1 MATTP
6 AAPSS
11 SGAGSKSL
19 PHRILHTSLRR
30 HSREPLPPTGRTREL
45 PAGGSADQQ
54 PKTGV
59 GERLFGWARFPDAVI
74 KLALTSPASV
84 QSPEAE
90 PVQAPADTA
99 SEATTTAPAPAP
111 APAPA
116 GKKSPAR
123 PRPAAKTPPRPDHRP
138 SPVAV
143 SAPAP
148 RITDRKSRRR
158 APLQVNLAALLITG
172 GGVLTLLIGLR
183 KAMDPQRAAPAAA
196 SQLEALGLPAE
207 TVLSMARVAD
217 VAVAVVAFGFYVL
230 LASLIRD
237 GRNWARAGCFVL
249 VAAALFFGFKDLA
262 YQHVTAGVLA
272 GLGTGL
278 LFIPQSARY
287 FASRGNRRVQ
297 A

>member
-19 PHRILHTSLRR
+19 PRRILHTGLRR
-30 HSREPLPPTGRTREL
+30 HGREPLPPTGRTREL
-45 PAGGSADQQ
+45 PADGSAGRQ

-59 GERLFGWARFPDAVI
+59 GDRLFGWARFPDAVI

-84 QSPEAE
+84 HAPEAD

-99 SEATTTAPAPAP
+99 SEATTTAPAPV
-111 APAPA
+111 
-116 GKKSPAR
+116 GRKSPAR

-138 SPVAV
+138 SPVAAP
-143 SAPAP
+143 APAP
-148 RITDRKSRRR
+148 RISDRRSRRR
-158 APLQVNLAALLITG
+158 APLPVNLAALLITG

-183 KAMDPQRAAPAAA
+183 EAMDPQRAAPAAA
-196 SQLEALGLPAE
+196 SQLEALGVPVE

-217 VAVAVVAFGFYVL
+217 AAVAAVAFGFYVL

-237 GRNWARAGCFVL
+237 GRSWARAGCVVL
-249 VAAALFFGFKDLA
+249 VAAALFFGFKELS

-287 FASRGNRRVQ
+287 FASRGNRLVP

>member
-30 HSREPLPPTGRTREL
+30 HRREPLPPAGRTREL
-45 PAGGSADQQ
+45 PADGPAGQQ
-54 PKTGV
+54 PRTGV
-59 GERLFGWARFPDAVI
+59 GKRLFGWARFPDAVI
-74 KLALTSPASV
+74 QLALTSPASV
-84 QSPEAE
+84 HAPEAG

-99 SEATTTAPAPAP
+99 SEATTLPPAPAP
-111 APAPA
+111 P

-123 PRPAAKTPPRPDHRP
+123 PQPAAKTPPRPDHRP
-138 SPVAV
+138 SPLAAP
-143 SAPAP
+143 APAP
-148 RITDRKSRRR
+148 RISDRKSRRR
-158 APLQVNLAALLITG
+158 APLPVNLAALLITG

-183 KAMDPQRAAPAAA
+183 EAMDPQRAAPAAA
-196 SQLEALGLPAE
+196 SQLEALGVPVEA
-207 TVLSMARVAD
+207 VLSMARVAD
-217 VAVAVVAFGFYVL
+217 VAVAAVAFGFYIL

-237 GRNWARAGCFVL
+237 GRNWARACCCVL
-249 VAAALFFGFKDLA
+249 VAAALFFGFKDQA
-262 YQHVTAGVLA
+262 YYHVTAGVLA

-287 FASRGNRRVQ
+287 FASRGNRKLQ
-297 A
+297 PE